1 MNKKAIVIGSG
12 IAGATTA
19 LALRRLGVDVVVIE
33 KLSMLE
39 FLSNSSNAICNM
51 HPRFDAEFN
60 KYTYFYL
67 DAYLC
72 ALDFYNN
79 YPDHFVKSGMKIFPH
94 KNNIA
99 KLKTIADIL
108 GSEILRMN
116 ECNIQGEYLHLIKS
130 GYLYIKNL
138 CNFILKDFQVLH
150 NQEIVQIKYRR
161 GDVWSVLNDSS
172 EEIEFADYVIFANS
186 NNAVKFFPY
195 LTPHLHFIRGQSTAI
210 DADIALEGQE
220 ILCLPFVSILRD
232 KAGILNFGSTYKRG
246 NLSMELEKNCQIKNV
261 ENLLRYFKTD
271 EDLHAKPLSGY
282 VGVRTVPIDYLPI
295 VGEIQGMKGVYVNIG
310 HGSRGVTSA
319 PICANIIADLI
330 NGSEK
335 SKLLNFLSPTRFI
348 KPKNARF
355 LIKN

>member
-19 LALRRLGVDVVVIE
+19 LSLRQLGLDVVVIE
-33 KLSMLE
+33 KLTMLE
-39 FLSNSSNAICNM
+39 LLSNSSNAICNM
-51 HPRFDAEFN
+51 HPRFDGEFN
-60 KYTYFYL
+60 KYTCFYL
-67 DAYLC
+67 DAYLY

-79 YPDHFVKSGMKIFPH
+79 YPDHFVKSGMRIFPH

-108 GSEILRMN
+108 GSGILRMN
-116 ECNIQGEYLHLIKS
+116 ECDIQGEYLYLIKS

-138 CNFILKDFQVLH
+138 CNFILKDFKILY
-150 NQEIVQIKYRR
+150 NQEIVEIKQR
-161 GDVWSVLNDSS
+161 GGDAWSVLNDAS
-172 EEIEFADYVIFANS
+172 EEIALADYVVFANS

-210 DADIALEGQE
+210 DAEIDIGVED
-220 ILCLPFVSILRD
+220 ILCLPFVSILQD
-232 KAGILNFGSTYKRG
+232 NAGILNFGSTYKRG
-246 NLSMELEKNCQIKNV
+246 NLSTELEKSCQIKNI
-261 ENLLRYFKTD
+261 ENLMRYFKAD

-295 VGEIQGMKGVYVNIG
+295 VGEIQEMKGVYVNIG

-319 PICANIIADLI
+319 PICANIIGNLVA
-330 NGSEK
+330 GSEK
-335 SKLLNFLSPTRFI
+335 SKLLNFLSPSRFV
-348 KPKNARF
+348 KPKNGRF